1 MQLVKCGIFLL
12 ENFMK
17 NKLSKE
23 KYIVIAF
30 DTTTM
35 AYYMEKL
42 KRDNNLDGR
51 LIPLPKEIDAGCGAA
66 FASKNLNIMY
76 WENFMKTNNV
86 VYRLIKEMEI

>member
-1 MQLVKCGIFLL
+1 
-12 ENFMK
+12 MK
-17 NKLSKE
+17 NNLPKE

-66 FASKNLNIMY
+66 FASKNLDIDY
-76 WENFMKTNNV
+76 WIKFMEDNKV
-86 VYRLIKEMEI
+86 IYRLVKKMEI